1 MKCFLPN
8 KNHGTLIGKS
18 KFIRRIKYFQ
28 PNKKPWSSYLG
39 KQIHPQRFEVLPPK
53 RRWQNLKANERKS
66 DFYESKN

>member
-8 KNHGTLIGKS
+8 KSPLD
-18 KFIRRIKYFQ
+18 
-28 PNKKPWSSYLG
+28 SYLE

-53 RRWQNLKANERKS
+53 RRRQNLKANERKS